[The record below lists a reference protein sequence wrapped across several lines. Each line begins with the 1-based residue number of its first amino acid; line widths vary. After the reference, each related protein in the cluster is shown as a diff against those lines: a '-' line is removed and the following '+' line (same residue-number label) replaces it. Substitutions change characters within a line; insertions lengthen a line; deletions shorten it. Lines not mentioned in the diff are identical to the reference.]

1 MTDIEARIA
10 AVLEQETRGWFE
22 VDYTLIAT
30 PGQQAKLYGEH
41 LAPLVRR
48 ISEELVCHVDS
59 GEWLYGYISKR
70 AWDRTLSAVEG
81 EGR

>member
-48 ISEELVCHVDS
+48 IAETYEAEREWQSGSEV
-59 GEWLYGYISKR
+59 